1 MRLSRSGF
9 KRVAYVSREEKEKH
23 REDMVADSL
32 PIAFMQDVVKVASE
46 EEIAFSNINNKRQ
59 AENEQR
65 KARKLQRSVVA
76 CPPTTSGKKAKGTR
90 KKQPAC

>member
-1 MRLSRSGF
+1 MRVSRSGF
-9 KRVAYVSREEKEKH
+9 KRVAYISREEKEKH
-23 REDMVADSL
+23 RQDMVADNL
-32 PIAFMQDVVKVASE
+32 PIGFLQDSVKAASE